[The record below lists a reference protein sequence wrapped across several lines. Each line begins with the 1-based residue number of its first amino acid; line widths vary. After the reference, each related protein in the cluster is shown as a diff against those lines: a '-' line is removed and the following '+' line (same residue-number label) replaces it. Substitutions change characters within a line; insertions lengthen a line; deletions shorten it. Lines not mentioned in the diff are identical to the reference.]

1 MEQSEAQELP
11 EMWAVVELF
20 GHQQAAGK
28 LSTQVLGAACLI
40 RLDVP
45 EITRAEHVY
54 DWQDKENKAV
64 KVTTPPH
71 TRFFGVGA
79 IYSINPCSEETARA
93 QLARIGN
100 PPIVQME
107 VERIKLLKAP
117 SDAIEATPES
127 AEDIKANPELFGQGP
142 TDSTGIV
149 CPNCQ
154 YGDCQVT
161 DGVIS
166 CPECLVT
173 TPLKGPEGDLSAKV
187 GKTP

>member
-1 MEQSEAQELP
+1 MEQSEVQGLP
-11 EMWAVVELF
+11 EMWAVIELF
-20 GHQQAAGK
+20 GHQTAAGK

-45 EITRAEHVY
+45 EITRLVCRY
-54 DWQDKENKAV
+54 GSRTDDDRLQ
-64 KVTTPPH
+64 KVTTPAH

-117 SDAIEATPES
+117 PDAVEAAPAPVKDLE
-127 AEDIKANPELFGQGP
+127 ANPELFGEGP
-142 TDSTGIV
+142 AEPTGIV

-154 YGDCQVT
+154 YSDCEVKE
-161 DGVIS
+161 GVIC
-166 CPECLVT
+166 CPECLET
-173 TPLKGPEGDLSAKV
+173 FPLERADGDSGAKE
-187 GKTP
+187 

>member
-1 MEQSEAQELP
+1 MEQSEAQGLP

-20 GHQQAAGK
+20 GHQTAAGK

-45 EITRAEHVY
+45 EITRLVCRY
-54 DWQDKENKAV
+54 GSGPDDDRLQ
-64 KVTTPPH
+64 KVTTPAH

-117 SDAIEATPES
+117 PEAVDAAPSPT
-127 AEDIKANPELFGQGP
+127 EDPKANAELLPEGSG
-142 TDSTGIV
+142 DGAGIV

-154 YGDCQVT
+154 YADCEVKE
-161 DGVIS
+161 GVIC
-166 CPECLVT
+166 CPECLET
-173 TPLKGPEGDLSAKV
+173 FPLERADGDSGAKE
-187 GKTP
+187 